1 MRRVQLLAIF
11 CLGLVPWLN
20 AQERPVAFIDVT
32 VVPMDGER
40 LLSHQTV
47 VVVNGRITQVVPSL
61 SANVPSDAVKING
74 TGKFLMPGLADMH
87 VHFMRRTAGESQPF
101 RSAADE
107 GNGRTTATTRSASA
121 SSDNLRENQG
131 LALLFVANGIT
142 TVRNMWGNPAI
153 DEFARTINSGG
164 DLGPHIYS
172 TGNIT
177 DGNPPTWEGT
187 RVVET
192 REQAEQ
198 AVLSDKQA
206 GYIAIKVYTRLSKDA
221 YSAIITAARREGL
234 PVVGHV
240 PAAVGLQGVIAARQD
255 SIEHLDRFLFALQR
269 DSEAKDNSWGELLRN
284 VDLTKLPSF
293 VGAIKAAG
301 IWVCPTLVVADPPR
315 TDSTWLEQKSFV
327 PHGILERYAEMY
339 PGMAAS
345 TDPRGAPQGHAIF
358 SAILR
363 GLHEG
368 GAHLLL
374 GTDTV
379 KPGTLPGFSLHE
391 ELANFVAA
399 GMSPYEAIR
408 AGTADA
414 AIFLHQ
420 ESEFG
425 TVATGLR
432 ADLLL
437 VQANPLEDVRNV
449 SKRVG
454 VVLNGHW
461 YTEKELTRRLATLR
475 ASYRH

>member
-1 MRRVQLLAIF
+1 VRRPRLLAIF
-11 CLGLVPWLN
+11 CLGLAPWLN
-20 AQERPVAFIDVT
+20 AQRRPVAFVDVT

-40 LLSHQTV
+40 LMSHQTV
-47 VVVNGRITQVVPSL
+47 VVNKGRITQVAPSP
-61 SANVPSDAVKING
+61 SAHVPSDAVKING
-74 TGKFLMPGLADMH
+74 SGKFLMPGLADMH
-87 VHFMRRTAGESQPF
+87 VHFMRSTSGESQPF
-101 RSAADE
+101 RSADDE
-107 GNGRTTATTRSASA
+107 ANGRTTATTRSASA

-164 DLGPHIYS
+164 TLGPHIYS

-177 DGNPPTWEGT
+177 DGNPPTWEGS

-206 GYIAIKVYTRLSKDA
+206 GYIAIKVYSRLSKDA
-221 YSAIITAARREGL
+221 YSAIIAAARREEL

-284 VDLTKLPSF
+284 VDLTKLPAF
-293 VGAIKAAG
+293 VQEIKAAD
-301 IWVCPTLVVADPPR
+301 IWVCPTMVVADPPR
-315 TDSTWLEQKSFV
+315 TDATWLEQKNFV
-327 PHGILERYAEMY
+327 PPGILERYAQMY
-339 PGMAAS
+339 PGMATR
-345 TDPRGAPQGHAIF
+345 TDPRGAPQGRAIF

-368 GAHLLL
+368 GARLLL

-391 ELANFVAA
+391 ELASFVAA

-414 AIFLHQ
+414 ALFLHQ
-420 ESEFG
+420 ESDFG

-437 VQANPLEDVRNV
+437 LESNPLQDVKNV
-449 SKRVG
+449 SKLVG
-454 VVLNGHW
+454 VVVNGHW
-461 YTEKELTRRLATLR
+461 YTEKELTQRLGALR

>member
-1 MRRVQLLAIF
+1 LAIF
-11 CLGLVPWLN
+11 SLGLAPWLN
-20 AQERPVAFIDVT
+20 AQERPVAFVDVT

-40 LLSHQTV
+40 LVNHQTV
-47 VVVNGRITQVVPSL
+47 VVTKSRITQVAPSA
-61 SANVPSDAVKING
+61 SAHVPSDAVNING
-74 TGKFLMPGLADMH
+74 KGKFLMPGLADMH
-87 VHFMRRTAGESQPF
+87 VHFMRRTSGESQPF
-101 RSAADE
+101 RSEVGNAD
-107 GNGRTTATTRSASA
+107 GGTVATTRSASA
-121 SSDNLRENQG
+121 SSDPLRENEG
-131 LALLFVANGIT
+131 LALLFVSNGIT
-142 TVRNMWGNPAI
+142 TVRNMWGNSAI
-153 DEFARTINSGG
+153 DEFARAIDSGAA
-164 DLGPHIYS
+164 LGPHIYS

-192 REQAEQ
+192 REQAEE
-198 AVLSDKQA
+198 AVRSDKQA

-221 YSAIITAARREGL
+221 YGAIIAAARREGL

-240 PAAVGLQGVIAARQD
+240 PAAVGLPGVIAARQD
-255 SIEHLDRFLFALQR
+255 SIEHLDRFLYDLRR
-269 DSEAKDNSWGELLRN
+269 DSSRRGNSWGELLQN

-293 VGAIKAAG
+293 VQAIKAAN

-315 TDSTWLEQKSFV
+315 TDATWLEQKSFV
-327 PHGILERYAEMY
+327 PVGVLARYAEMY
-339 PGMAAS
+339 PDTAAT

-358 SAILR
+358 LAILR
-363 GLHEG
+363 GLHDG

-391 ELANFVAA
+391 ELTNFVAA
-399 GMSPYEAIR
+399 GMTPYEAIR

-420 ESEFG
+420 QTEFG
-425 TVATGLR
+425 TVTTGLR

-437 VQANPLEDVRNV
+437 VESNPLEDVRNV

-454 VVLNGHW
+454 VMVNGHW
-461 YTEKELTRRLATLR
+461 FTEKELTQRLATLS

>member
-1 MRRVQLLAIF
+1 MRRVRLLAIF
-11 CLGLVPWLN
+11 CLGLAPWLN
-20 AQERPVAFIDVT
+20 AQERPFAFVDVT

-40 LLSHQTV
+40 LLGHQTV
-47 VVVNGRITQVVPSL
+47 VVVKGRITQVVPSS
-61 SANVPSDAVKING
+61 SAHVPSDAVKING
-74 TGKFLMPGLADMH
+74 SGKFLMPGLADMH
-87 VHFMRRTAGESQPF
+87 VHFMRRTSGESQPF
-101 RSAADE
+101 RSADDE
-107 GNGRTTATTRSASA
+107 AYGRTIATTRSASA
-121 SSDNLRENQG
+121 SSDYLAENEG
-131 LALLFVANGIT
+131 LGLLFVANGIT

-164 DLGPHIYS
+164 ALGPHIYS

-192 REQAEQ
+192 REQAEE
-198 AVLSDKQA
+198 AVLSDKRA
-206 GYIAIKVYTRLSKDA
+206 GYIAIKVYSRLSKDA
-221 YSAIITAARREGL
+221 YSAIIAAARREGL

-269 DSEAKDNSWGELLRN
+269 DSETKDNSWGELLRN
-284 VDLTKLPSF
+284 VDLTKLPPF
-293 VGAIKAAG
+293 VQAIKAAD

-315 TDSTWLEQKSFV
+315 TDSAWLDQKSFI
-327 PHGILERYAEMY
+327 PPGIMARYAKMY

-379 KPGTLPGFSLHE
+379 KPGTLPGFSSHE

-399 GMSPYEAIR
+399 GMTPYEAIR

-420 ESEFG
+420 QNQFG

-432 ADLLL
+432 ADVLLL
-437 VQANPLEDVRNV
+437 ESNPLEDVRNV

-454 VVLNGHW
+454 VMVNGHW
-461 YTEKELTRRLATLR
+461 FTEKELRQRLATLR